1 MVSNLTAQLYLG
13 DIPICPEADMDCG
26 SCIQVTDNAVIE
38 SVSFNT
44 ETFNN
49 LVLVNDYIFPD
60 SSISYD
66 IYTNSGIISN
76 YFNSSNDTQ
85 LLLHMNGASG
95 STTFTDS
102 SSNNLTAIPTGNV
115 KISTA
120 QSKFDGASAYFDGSG
135 DFLYYTSGNNSD
147 IFNVG
152 SGDFTMEAFIRLDN
166 ITGTKVIF
174 SKRANISTFGGFCL
188 QMNGAFLECVA
199 TNNGSSWGANFNS
212 SPTQLAA
219 NTWYHIA
226 LTKHIG
232 GFSLFINGSGIVTNN
247 NFNFNILTNTSN
259 AVIGAGSA
267 SGSQEFA
274 GYIDEFR
281 FIKNVAIY
289 GPNNFTV
296 PTGAFSP

>member
-13 DIPICPEADMDCG
+13 DIPICPEGDGNCG
-26 SCIQVTDNAVIE
+26 SCVQITNNAAIE
-38 SVSFNT
+38 VVSFDT

-49 LVLVNDYIFPD
+49 LVLINDYIFPD

-66 IYTNSGIISN
+66 IYANSGIISN
-76 YFNSSNDTQ
+76 YFNSATDTQ
-85 LLLHMNGASG
+85 LLLHMSGTSG

-102 SSNNLTAIPTGNV
+102 SINNLTATVSGNA
-115 KISTA
+115 KISTV
-120 QSKFDGASAYFDGSG
+120 QSKFDGSSAYFDGTG
-135 DFLYYTSGNNSD
+135 DFIFYTSGNNSD

-152 SGDFTMEAFIRLDN
+152 SGDFSMEAFIRLDN
-166 ITGTKVIF
+166 VTGTKVIF
-174 SKRANISTFGGFCL
+174 SKRANISTFGGFNL
-188 QMNGAFLECVA
+188 QMNGSLLECVA
-199 TNNGSSWGANFNS
+199 TNNGSSWVVNFNS
-212 SPTQLAA
+212 TPTQLSA

-226 LTKHIG
+226 LTKDIG
-232 GFSLFINGSGIVTNN
+232 GFSLFIDGSRIVTSN

-281 FIKNVAIY
+281 FIKGVAIY

-296 PTGAFSP
+296 PIGAFSP